1 MPARTAETY
10 PRRSGAG
17 TWQMYAAYPPEIKSW
32 IDDRGGPDKL
42 PMEAWWTMSDSQL
55 WALGYGKCQ

>member
-1 MPARTAETY
+1 
-10 PRRSGAG
+10 
-17 TWQMYAAYPPEIKSW
+17 MYAAYPPEIKSW

-42 PMEAWWTMSDSQL
+42 PMEAWRTMSDSQL